1 MNWRNFSLLVML
13 LTTGC
18 LETSRPERKTSLA
31 IVAPVPQDTVT
42 EKREQVLSLFGN
54 EFPAL
59 PLSKRKLQQATRM
72 IAIHQK
78 AYEKHPD
85 SLQVIMNYARAL
97 DEIGNRYQSGE
108 IYAQGV
114 SIYPRSA
121 ELYEYKGLN
130 QLILRDFKGAIR
142 DLEMAVLLNR
152 GTDITNDS
160 YHNLSFSE
168 GSRQYFSWY
177 YLGLAFYFNRNYDS
191 AISSFRKCLELETKD
206 DLIVM
211 PYYWLY
217 IIYQEIGNP
226 KVAESFVK
234 EIDTKMDIAKS
245 KEYYRGLLLFKG
257 LFRPGRLLQFTMDD
271 EDNIVSPV
279 QAYALAIWYRLN
291 ERPDD
296 ARELIKQVIGTN
308 MWNDFGYIAAE
319 VDSYYAVN
327 NLN

>member
-1 MNWRNFSLLVML
+1 MNWRYFVLLVIL
-13 LTTGC
+13 LIAGC

-31 IVAPVPQDTVT
+31 IVAPVAEDTVT
-42 EKREQVLSLFGN
+42 EKREHVISMFGN
-54 EFPAL
+54 EFP
-59 PLSKRKLQQATRM
+59 PLEFSKRKLQQANKM
-72 IAIHQK
+72 ISIHEK
-78 AYEKHPD
+78 AYERYPD
-85 SLQVIMNYARAL
+85 SLQIIMNYARAL
-97 DEIGNRYQSGE
+97 DQIGNRNHSGE
-108 IYAQGV
+108 IYAEGI
-114 SIYPRSA
+114 SKYPESA
-121 ELYEYKGLN
+121 ILHEYNGLN
-130 QLILRDFKGAIR
+130 RLILRDFKGAIR

-152 GTDITNDS
+152 GTEVSDDP
-160 YHNLSFSE
+160 YHDLSFGE

-191 AISSFRKCLELETKD
+191 AISSFRKCLELETTD
-206 DLIVM
+206 DLIIM

-226 KVAESFVK
+226 KVAESFMK
-234 EIDTKMDIAKS
+234 MIDTKMTIDKS

-257 LFRPGRLLQFTMDD
+257 LFRPGRLMQFTVDN

-291 ERPDD
+291 ARPED
-296 ARELIKQVIGTN
+296 ARELINQVIGTN
-308 MWNDFGYIAAE
+308 RWNDFGYIAAE